1 MTRLLLAL
9 FLQLHSAA
17 SLQQRSDCVVECAH
31 LESHRAY
38 EACVAECAK
47 QPRKDNVPD
56 VADYP
61 APPSNVSIDTA
72 VVIDNGK
79 FLETTVTW
87 TAAKDPA
94 RTGFYLRY
102 SAVGEQCQRDFA
114 GYFASN
120 IGPNERTHP
129 IPLLFN
135 NHPLVINHDC
145 EYRLQMHSKPYPYG
159 DAAYTTVQNHKV
171 PHCIDE
177 YCACSE
183 GAVALPSE
191 LSAKEVNGGVQIRWR
206 HVPKDDRVYTFYV
219 TLHER
224 FRPPIEFKD
233 PNAFRFRIADD
244 GEREFRGLKNQKNY
258 SYTFDYPLKRLD
270 EYKLTLFAEDDHFCH
285 TDDIAAYFN
294 TSALEPTPVLEDVG
308 NALEVQPTRLYNI
321 STILGVA
328 NVTEELPPMTETVE
342 VERTSPTVNIIAAVL
357 HEIDPSVF
365 IALLLLFTMLSP
377 LCTICLYCLYRRRQS
392 AKKRK
397 MPRFG
402 PWTLSHSRHSIL
414 ETNILYRQPIE
425 FRTPQTEE
433 EWLIPAD
440 DVSVGGVIGEGAFGL
455 VCKGTMSGP
464 KGMAVRVAIKQ
475 LKTNAVDEEKEEF
488 LREMDI
494 MKQVG
499 RHPNI
504 VTMYGLCEEPDFQ
517 CMVMEYVP
525 FGDLKHYLQNLRKQ
539 LSLAVSTLK
548 TSLRMEESVT
558 AAMHSSLIGT
568 DQLQYS
574 LDPAELQSF
583 AAQVANG
590 MAHLESLNITHRD
603 LAARNILVGEN
614 KQLKISDF
622 GMSRPGV
629 YVKMSKG
636 VIPLRWLSPEAI
648 RDNIYST
655 KSDVWAY
662 GIVLWEIVT
671 LGGFPYPTV
680 CDKDMLQYLLDGNRL
695 EKPISCSDEIYA
707 VMTECW
713 RLCARDRPS
722 FVCLCDRLGS
732 LSIPYVE
739 FAPNTTLPP
748 HDGFELIDSGTII
761 AQ

>member
-1 MTRLLLAL
+1 M
-9 FLQLHSAA
+9 
-17 SLQQRSDCVVECAH
+17 
-31 LESHRAY
+31 
-38 EACVAECAK
+38 K
-47 QPRKDNVPD
+47 
-56 VADYP
+56 
-61 APPSNVSIDTA
+61 
-72 VVIDNGK
+72 
-79 FLETTVTW
+79 
-87 TAAKDPA
+87 
-94 RTGFYLRY
+94 
-102 SAVGEQCQRDFA
+102 
-114 GYFASN
+114 
-120 IGPNERTHP
+120 
-129 IPLLFN
+129 
-135 NHPLVINHDC
+135 LV
-145 EYRLQMHSKPYPYG
+145 L
-159 DAAYTTVQNHKV
+159 
-171 PHCIDE
+171 
-177 YCACSE
+177 
-183 GAVALPSE
+183 
-191 LSAKEVNGGVQIRWR
+191 
-206 HVPKDDRVYTFYV
+206 
-219 TLHER
+219 R

-244 GEREFRGLKNQKNY
+244 GEREFRGLKVPIDGYLGNNDVLQTGALQNQRNY

-270 EYKLTLFAEDDHFCH
+270 EYKVTLFAEDDHFCH
-285 TDDIAAYFN
+285 TDDIAALFN
-294 TSALEPTPVLEDVG
+294 TSAVEPTPALEEVG
-308 NALEVQPTRLYNI
+308 NAFEVQPTRLYNT
-321 STILGVA
+321 SVVLDRSFGVH
-328 NVTEELPPMTETVE
+328 
-342 VERTSPTVNIIAAVL
+342 RTAAAL
-357 HEIDPSVF
+357 HH
-365 IALLLLFTMLSP
+365 A
-377 LCTICLYCLYRRRQS
+377 QS
-392 AKKRK
+392 AVHHLPLLSVSKTTEREEEENASLRPVDAVPLEVRAHFYPRK
-397 MPRFG
+397 VAALPY
-402 PWTLSHSRHSIL
+402 HDYRHSIL

-590 MAHLESLNITHRD
+590 MA
-603 LAARNILVGEN
+603 
-614 KQLKISDF
+614 
-622 GMSRPGV
+622 
-629 YVKMSKG
+629 
-636 VIPLRWLSPEAI
+636 
-648 RDNIYST
+648 
-655 KSDVWAY
+655 Y

-695 EKPISCSDEIYA
+695 EKPISCSDE
-707 VMTECW
+707 M
-713 RLCARDRPS
+713 
-722 FVCLCDRLGS
+722 
-732 LSIPYVE
+732 
-739 FAPNTTLPP
+739 
-748 HDGFELIDSGTII
+748 
-761 AQ
+761 

>member
-1 MTRLLLAL
+1 MILLIIVYGLTVSTVEL
-9 FLQLHSAA
+9 
-17 SLQQRSDCVVECAH
+17 LQQRSDCVAECNH
-31 LESHRAY
+31 LESHRAF
-38 EACVAECAK
+38 ETCVSECVK
-47 QPRKDNVPD
+47 SPRKDNVPEITY
-56 VADYP
+56 YP
-61 APPSNVSIDTA
+61 ATPSNVSIDTA

-87 TAAKDPA
+87 SAVKDLG
-94 RTGFYLRY
+94 RTGFYLLY
-102 SAVGEQCQRDFA
+102 SAVGEQCQRDFP

-120 IGPNERTHP
+120 IGPKERSHQ

-145 EYRLQMHSKPYPYG
+145 EYKLEMHSKPYPYG
-159 DAAYTTVQNHKV
+159 DAAYTTIRHHVV
-171 PHCIDE
+171 PHCIDSF
-177 YCACSE
+177 CACSE
-183 GAVALPSE
+183 RAVELPSM
-191 LSAKEVNGGVQIRWR
+191 LTAKEIREGVEIGWR
-206 HVPKDDRVYTFYV
+206 HKPKPNRVYTFYI

-233 PNAFRFRIADD
+233 PNAFRFRIVDD
-244 GEREFRGLKNQKNY
+244 GEREFRGKQGQVNY
-258 SYTFDYPLKRLD
+258 SYIFEYPLKRLE
-270 EYKLTLFAEDDHFCH
+270 EYKATLFAEDDQYCH
-285 TDDIAAYFN
+285 TADSTILFN
-294 TSALEPTPVLEDVG
+294 TSAL
-308 NALEVQPTRLYNI
+308 
-321 STILGVA
+321 
-328 NVTEELPPMTETVE
+328 
-342 VERTSPTVNIIAAVL
+342 SPSRTVNMHRSFEGTPFRPSDQSIVVISPLLV
-357 HEIDPSVF
+357 DPSLFVGF
-365 IALLLLFTMLSP
+365 LLLFTMLSP
-377 LCTICLYCLYRRRQS
+377 LCMVFVYCFYR
-392 AKKRK
+392 KRK
-397 MPRFG
+397 SSKKQKLPRFG

-425 FRTPQTEE
+425 FKTPQTEE
-433 EWLIPAD
+433 DWLIPSE
-440 DVSVGGVIGEGAFGL
+440 DVSVGAVIGEGAFGL

-475 LKTNAVDEEKEEF
+475 LKVNAIDEEREEF

-504 VTMYGLCEEPDFQ
+504 VTMYGLCEEKNFQ

-548 TSLRMEESVT
+548 TSLRMEESVNP
-558 AAMHSSLIGT
+558 AMHSSLIGAE
-568 DQLQYS
+568 QLQYS

-622 GMSRPGV
+622 GMSRLGV

-636 VIPLRWLSPEAI
+636 MIPLRWLSPEAI
-648 RDNIYST
+648 QDNTYST

-680 CDKDMLQYLLDGNRL
+680 CDKDILQYLLDGNRL
-695 EKPISCSDEIYA
+695 EKPLSCSDEIYA
-707 VMTECW
+707 VMNECW
-713 RLCARDRPS
+713 RLCVNDRPS

-732 LSIPYVE
+732 LTIPYVE

-748 HDGFELIDSGTII
+748 HNGFELIDSGTII